1 MKKELPNIFR
11 GEVKNN
17 NNLKVAHGVKEIN
30 DISPRKKIND
40 MFKKNKM
47 YKQEVEIETE
57 DNKLQTK
64 IIGRTE
70 DHIITINNNVIK
82 IDNIKRINILD
93 NK

>member
-1 MKKELPNIFR
+1 
-11 GEVKNN
+11 
-17 NNLKVAHGVKEIN
+17 
-30 DISPRKKIND
+30 